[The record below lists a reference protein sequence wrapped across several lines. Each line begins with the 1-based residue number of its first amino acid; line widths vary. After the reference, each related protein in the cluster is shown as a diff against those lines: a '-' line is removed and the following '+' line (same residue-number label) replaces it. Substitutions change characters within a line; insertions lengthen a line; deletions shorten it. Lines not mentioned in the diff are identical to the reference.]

1 LIITLPWCSESYSEH
16 YVGILA
22 QEPETVREDGSA
34 IIYGRYLSHPL
45 EVGRE
50 KVRVSRQGREAL
62 VGFERTFL
70 P

>member
-1 LIITLPWCSESYSEH
+1 
-16 YVGILA
+16 VGILSN
-22 QEPETVREDGSA
+22 EPETVREDGSSQ
-34 IIYGRYLSHPL
+34 IGGRYLSHPL

-62 VGFERTFL
+62 VGFERIFL